1 MPSIATIGRT
11 STDGGGPWPPPNPP
25 DANEEERLARLERE
39 REAQK
44 VSDAIDRA
52 ISVEKEQR
60 KKQNG
65 VKLLLLGQAESGK
78 STILKNFQLR
88 FAPKTFQAEA
98 ELWRPIIHLNLVRS
112 VNFIL
117 DLLSS
122 ERPTSSSPSM
132 SPSSE
137 PDNLR
142 RIQFSLRP
150 LKQVEDSLMHR
161 ISGSLFLPVVSGDE
175 LKEFP
180 RYHPAKASEV
190 SVRSGSGWMGFM
202 KLRKPADSSSGRSA
216 QEKMEDEQ
224 NRRILEACVDDIQ
237 TLWRA
242 REVQNRLAKR
252 DISLVHQPGFF
263 LEDVERI
270 SKQSYVPT
278 SQDILRARVKT
289 IGPEEHRIPMD
300 TGVFPPGPEG
310 KHWIIYDV
318 GGSRSQRAKWAQ
330 FFDDVTAIIFLA
342 PISAFNQ
349 VLAED
354 ATVNRLADSFKLWKM
369 ICSNKL
375 LAPVDLILFLNKMD
389 ILEAN
394 LDSGVQF
401 SKYVPN
407 YKDRPNE
414 AKHVSKYLLDVFTAM
429 HNQSTPKKRK
439 VHAHL
444 TCAIDTESTSLVITQ
459 VQEVILV
466 KTLAQTNIL

>member
-1 MPSIATIGRT
+1 MPSIATIVRT
-11 STDGGGPWPPPNPP
+11 STDGGPWPPPNPP

-78 STILKNFQLR
+78 STVLKNFQLR

-117 DLLSS
+117 DLLSY
-122 ERPTSSSPSM
+122 ERPTSSPPSTF
-132 SPSSE
+132 PSSE

-142 RIQFSLRP
+142 RIRFSLRP
-150 LKQVEDSLMHR
+150 LKQVEDSLTHR

-202 KLRKPADSSSGRSA
+202 KLRRPTDSSPGRTNKA
-216 QEKMEDEQ
+216 GG
-224 NRRILEACVDDIQ
+224 ILEACVDDIQ
-237 TLWRA
+237 ALWKA
-242 REVQNRLAKR
+242 REVQCCLAER

-270 SKQSYVPT
+270 SKQNYVPT
-278 SQDILRARVKT
+278 SRNTVEDILRARVKT

-300 TGVFPPGPEG
+300 TGPEG

-354 ATVNRLADSFKLWKM
+354 ASVNRLADSFKLWKM

-394 LDSGVQF
+394 LDNGVQF

-414 AKHVSKYLLDVFTAM
+414 ANHVSKYLLDVFTAM
-429 HNQSTPKKRK
+429 HNQTTPKKRK

-459 VQEVILV
+459 VQELILV

>member
-1 MPSIATIGRT
+1 MPSIATIVRN
-11 STDGGGPWPPPNPP
+11 STDSGPWPPPNPP
-25 DANEEERLARLERE
+25 DVNEEERLARLERE

-52 ISVEKEQR
+52 ISIEKEQR

-78 STILKNFQLR
+78 STVLKNFQLR

-122 ERPTSSSPSM
+122 DRPTSSPPST

-137 PDNLR
+137 LDNLR

-150 LKQVEDSLMHR
+150 LKQVEDSLTHR

-202 KLRKPADSSSGRSA
+202 KLRRPADSSPGRSA
-216 QEKMEDEQ
+216 HDKMEDEQ
-224 NRRILEACVDDIQ
+224 DRRILEACVDDIQ

-242 REVQNRLAKR
+242 REVQCRLAER
-252 DISLVHQPGFF
+252 EISLVHQPGFF

-354 ATVNRLADSFKLWKM
+354 ASVNRLADSFKLWKM

-394 LDSGVQF
+394 LDNGVQF

-414 AKHVSKYLLDVFTAM
+414 ANHVSKYLLDVFTAM
-429 HNQSTPKKRK
+429 HNQTTPKKRK

-459 VQEVILV
+459 IQEVILV

>member
-1 MPSIATIGRT
+1 MPSIATIVRT
-11 STDGGGPWPPPNPP
+11 STDGGPWPPPNPP

-52 ISVEKEQR
+52 ISIEKEQR

-78 STILKNFQLR
+78 STVLKNFQLR

-122 ERPTSSSPSM
+122 ERPTSSPPST

-202 KLRKPADSSSGRSA
+202 KLRRPADSSPGRSA
-216 QEKMEDEQ
+216 HDKMEDEQ
-224 NRRILEACVDDIQ
+224 DRRILEACVDDIQ
-237 TLWRA
+237 ALWRA
-242 REVQNRLAKR
+242 REVQCRLAER
-252 DISLVHQPGFF
+252 DISLDHQPGFF

-270 SKQSYVPT
+270 SKRNYVPT

-318 GGSRSQRAKWAQ
+318 GGSRSQRTKWAQ

-354 ATVNRLADSFKLWKM
+354 ASVNRLADSFKLWKM

-394 LDSGVQF
+394 LNNGVQF

-414 AKHVSKYLLDVFTAM
+414 ANHVSRYLLDVFTAM
-429 HNQSTPKKRK
+429 HNQTTPKKRK

-444 TCAIDTESTSLVITQ
+444 TCAINTESTSLVITQ